1 MSKQLFRSAKN
12 KVNGYTQSQ
21 ILVRDCTINNGS
33 EDVPVMELRQLV
45 EFSFDNIEIVP
56 MFDMLDKRL
65 NDKGKYWKHVLK
77 SLIVLEYL
85 VINGSEMCITWCKEN
100 IFLVKTLR
108 EFIWRDPVTGVDY
121 GDKIRLKA
129 RELTSLL
136 LDEARLK
143 RERELAG
150 GNRRGKKNSR
160 GKNNYDDDLQKALDE
175 SMRTA
180 REEEERRKNMQQDQ
194 DDMNIAMQLSKEEE
208 ELKRLQELQ
217 RMRQLQLQQQQ
228 QQQQNMLFDVYG
240 NPISPEEYQQYLFQ
254 QQQQQQQQQ
263 QLQYQQYL
271 EQLQQQQQL
280 LFQQQQY
287 EQYQQ
292 MLKQQEEMSK
302 QNILQQYNNNPF
314 KKESEPPKNEPM
326 TYEEPKPVAIEQPQ
340 QQPMKKTRT
349 GDAAISAKHSEL
361 NNLLMSAPNIDTF
374 GNMGASRIPAHHTKT
389 GTFINS
395 QGTGYYQ
402 TSNSDKNTTNASN
415 GGSAGNPFLKNEYTG
430 LFSTIREQKTGFGF
444 GNAPAM
450 NNSQVNSNNNTTG
463 SNLIDL

>member
-1 MSKQLFRSAKN
+1 MNIYIYFFAKTLKKLSTHASENLSIRRFSTSTHILNSDKKPLFYNFLKKKKNPNKLNTIYIYIYINKMSKQLFRSAKN

-21 ILVRDCTINNGS
+21 ILVRDCTINNGTD
-33 EDVPVMELRQLV
+33 DVPVMELRQLV
-45 EFSFDNIEIVP
+45 EFSYDNIEIVP

-160 GKNNYDDDLQKALDE
+160 GKNSYDDDLQKALDE

-263 QLQYQQYL
+263 QTQ
-271 EQLQQQQQL
+271 
-280 LFQQQQY
+280 
-287 EQYQQ
+287 
-292 MLKQQEEMSK
+292 
-302 QNILQQYNNNPF
+302 
-314 KKESEPPKNEPM
+314 
-326 TYEEPKPVAIEQPQ
+326 
-340 QQPMKKTRT
+340 
-349 GDAAISAKHSEL
+349 
-361 NNLLMSAPNIDTF
+361 
-374 GNMGASRIPAHHTKT
+374 
-389 GTFINS
+389 
-395 QGTGYYQ
+395 
-402 TSNSDKNTTNASN
+402 
-415 GGSAGNPFLKNEYTG
+415 
-430 LFSTIREQKTGFGF
+430 
-444 GNAPAM
+444 
-450 NNSQVNSNNNTTG
+450 
-463 SNLIDL
+463 

>member
-12 KVNGYTQSQ
+12 KVNGYSASQ
-21 ILVRDCTINNGS
+21 ILVRDCTINNDS
-33 EDVPVMELRQLV
+33 DDVPVAQLDQLV
-45 EFSFDNIEIVP
+45 QHSYDSLEIVP

-77 SLIVLEYL
+77 SLIVLEFL
-85 VINGSEMCITWCKEN
+85 VINGSEMCVTWCKEN

-108 EFIWRDPVTGVDY
+108 EFIWKDPVTGFDF

-136 LDEARLK
+136 LDEERLS
-143 RERELAG
+143 RERQRAAG
-150 GNRRGKKNSR
+150 ANRRAKKTKS
-160 GKNNYDDDLQKALDE
+160 KPSYDDDLQKALED

-180 REEEERRKNMQQDQ
+180 REEEERRRNLQQDQ
-194 DDMNIAMQLSKEEE
+194 EDMNIALQLSKEEE

-217 RMRQLQLQQQQ
+217 RLRQLQAQQQHQ
-228 QQQQNMLFDVYG
+228 GMFFDVYG
-240 NPISPEEYQQYLFQ
+240 NPISAEEYQQYLM
-254 QQQQQQQQQ
+254 QQQQQQQ

-280 LFQQQQY
+280 LLQQQQY

-292 MLKQQEEMSK
+292 QLRQQDEMSK
-302 QNILQQYNNNPF
+302 QNILQQYTNNPF
-314 KKESEPPKNEPM
+314 KKEPEAPKVEP
-326 TYEEPKPVAIEQPQ
+326 IEQPAPVSLPAPAE
-340 QQPMKKTRT
+340 QPLKKTRT
-349 GDAAISAKHSEL
+349 GDANISAKYSNL
-361 NNLLMSAPNIDTF
+361 NNLLMQAPNIDTF
-374 GNMGASRIPAHHTKT
+374 GNMGSTRIPAHHTKT

-402 TSNSDKNTTNASN
+402 SSSGNAPAATSGNTS
-415 GGSAGNPFLKNEYTG
+415 NPFLKNQYTG
-430 LFSTIREQKTGFGF
+430 LFSTIKEQKTGFGF

-450 NNSQVNSNNNTTG
+450 NNGSGGNN
-463 SNLIDL
+463 NLIDL

>member
-1 MSKQLFRSAKN
+1 MSKQLFRTAKN
-12 KVNGYTQSQ
+12 KVNGYSLSQ
-21 ILVRDCTINNGS
+21 ILVRDCTINNES
-33 EDVPVMELRQLV
+33 EDVPIEELRQLV
-45 EFSFDNIEIVP
+45 EYSYDNLQIVP

-77 SLIVLEYL
+77 SLIVLEFL
-85 VINGSEMCITWCKEN
+85 VINGSEMCITWTKEN

-108 EFIWRDPVTGVDY
+108 EFIWRDPVTGVDF

-129 RELTSLL
+129 RELTSLM
-136 LDEARLK
+136 LDDERLK

-150 GNRRGKKNSR
+150 GNRRNKKKTRS
-160 GKNNYDDDLQKALDE
+160 KVNYDDDLQKALDE

-180 REEEERRKNMQQDQ
+180 REEEERRKNLKQDQ
-194 DDMNIAMQLSKEEE
+194 EDVNIAMQLSQEEE
-208 ELKRLQELQ
+208 ELRKLQELQ
-217 RMRQLQLQQQQ
+217 RLRQQQMQQQQ
-228 QQQQNMLFDVYG
+228 GMFFDVYG
-240 NPISPEEYQQYLFQ
+240 NPISADEYQQYLM
-254 QQQQQQQQQ
+254 QQQQQQQ

-292 MLKQQEEMSK
+292 LLKQQEDLNK
-302 QNILQQYNNNPF
+302 QNILHQYTNNPF
-314 KKESEPPKNEPM
+314 KKEPEAPLAAPKIAEVPA
-326 TYEEPKPVAIEQPQ
+326 PVEI

-349 GDAAISAKHSEL
+349 GDANISAKYSDL
-361 NNLLMSAPNIDTF
+361 NNMLMSAPNIDTF

-402 TSNSDKNTTNASN
+402 TTQQDTSSN
-415 GGSAGNPFLKNEYTG
+415 GPSASNPFLKNQYTG
-430 LFSTIREQKTGFGF
+430 LFSSIKEQKTGFGF
-444 GNAPAM
+444 GNAPSM
-450 NNSQVNSNNNTTG
+450 NTSQGNRNDNGTS
-463 SNLIDL
+463 LIDL